1 MFYRISFYALFI
13 FCIFLSIS
21 ETIAEA
27 IIPLPN
33 IPQPAEGSYFV
44 TSAPL
49 SDGTFLIWNGNQVY
63 KQNAPQADTY
73 TLIAEGYLGDPGFIA
88 IRPDGQ
94 KAILGQG
101 YMGDLYLLDLINPQN
116 FTPSSIIANISHYY
130 GIFLTS
136 DLLLLDIT
144 KPDFSGSEIHIL
156 SVSTKNRDQTQF
168 VLSKPAKKEKDM
180 VIDKPPYA
188 YAATL
193 AKNGDWVYIMDGNT
207 REIRKFLIT
216 SLINA
221 YNSHT
226 TLDWENDGIL
236 VGSPGM
242 YFTGGISGI
251 SVDNLLI
258 ISGSEGF
265 MLPGGIQEVNPLTGE
280 IVQIW
285 DPANNQGY
293 YSAFYNPISDTIL
306 AIVYNSGYLIIRSEQ
321 ESCPDC
327 ISQRKSIYCAGSDIC
342 LDITGVE
349 IPEDSHFSWSKV
361 NADIST
367 NPRISGIN
375 CRKLLIRN
383 AQPEDS
389 GVYVCNYGNEKA
401 LYTVYVNVKEGTL
414 PVSNYV
420 MLISVISL
428 LMGFAVFRLMKT
440 TMVR

>member
-33 IPQPAEGSYFV
+33 IPRPASGSYFV

-49 SDGTFLIWNGNQVY
+49 RDGTFLIWNGNQVY
-63 KQNAPQADTY
+63 KQNTPQVDTY

-88 IRPDGQ
+88 VRPDGQ

-116 FTPSSIIANISHYY
+116 FTPLSIVANISHYY

-136 DLLLLDIT
+136 ELLLLDIT
-144 KPDFSGSEIHIL
+144 KPDFSGSEVHIL
-156 SVSTKNRDQTQF
+156 SINEKSVSQTQF
-168 VLSKPAKKEKDM
+168 IMSKPGKIEKDM
-180 VIDKPPYA
+180 VINKPPYA
-188 YAATL
+188 YSATL
-193 AKNGDWVYIMDGNT
+193 AKDDSWVYIMDGNA
-207 REIRKFLIT
+207 REIRKFSINSLIT
-216 SLINA
+216 S

-242 YFTGGISGI
+242 YFTGGVSGI

-280 IVQIW
+280 IVRTW

-293 YSAFYNPISDTIL
+293 YSAFYNPVSDTIL

-327 ISQRKSIYCAGSDIC
+327 IPQRKSIYCVGDNIC
-342 LDITGVE
+342 LDIFGVE
-349 IPEDSHFSWSKV
+349 LPEGTHFSWSKV
-361 NADIST
+361 GTDINT
-367 NPRISGIN
+367 NPRVSGTH
-375 CRKLLIRN
+375 CKKLLIYN

-389 GVYVCNYGNEKA
+389 GVYICSYDNEKA
-401 LYTVYVNVKEGTL
+401 IYTVHVIVAEGRLPITHHITL
-414 PVSNYV
+414 
-420 MLISVISL
+420 LIIVL
-428 LMGFAVFRLMKT
+428 LFIMFSFFKLTKKIIT
-440 TMVR
+440 H